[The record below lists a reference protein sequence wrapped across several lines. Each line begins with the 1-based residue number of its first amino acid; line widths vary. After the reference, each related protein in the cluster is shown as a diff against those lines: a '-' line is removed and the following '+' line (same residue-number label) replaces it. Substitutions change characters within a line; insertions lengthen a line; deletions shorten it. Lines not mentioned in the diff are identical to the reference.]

1 MRIGD
6 KAKYLIFIVI
16 GLMIIYGMLHL
27 LGHKL
32 RAFDFSA
39 FSPNDARIGEIEKPK
54 VNTIITQI
62 CETHDTVSFILKDY
76 EITLPCAAR
85 RVFAA
90 SPSRNEDIDYTHHDY
105 VEGVLPLPIR
115 VLHFRLM
122 DPEIY
127 HSYWEDPP
135 PAGVALNLYISAN
148 PDFSPNSK
156 PSQRCEHYSSQ
167 SIRCDHLV
175 VVPDTILMTQLKFN
189 GGKTQVFSAK
199 KITSESRPWAYYPED
214 EWPELYDRTE
224 RFVKSLIK

>member
-62 CETHDTVSFILKDY
+62 CETHNTVSFILKDY

-85 RVFAA
+85 KVFAA
-90 SPSRNEDIDYTHHDY
+90 SAPRNQDIDYTHQDY

-115 VLHFRLM
+115 ILHFRLM
-122 DPEIY
+122 DPQIY
-127 HSYWEDPP
+127 HSYWKDSPP
-135 PAGVALNLYISAN
+135 VGAILDLHIPVN
-148 PDFSPNSK
+148 PEFSQNRK
-156 PSQRCEHYSSQ
+156 PSQNCKHYSKIEIWCEH
-167 SIRCDHLV
+167 LMV
-175 VVPDTILMTQLKFN
+175 VSDTILIAQLQFN
-189 GGKTQVFSAK
+189 GGPTHALSTK
-199 KITSESRPWAYYPED
+199 KITPERRPWAYYPED